1 MYKAEGLGVQRLAWA
16 YLKAVIDKGF
26 ITAAALASEYLCS
39 SVCLVTKKGMT
50 DVFHVGSYLVG
61 AACLKATL
69 DEGDI
74 AEFLYHLPMGD
85 SIFSDARIGRCY
97 CHTQAIAWVAGDVS
111 LDASFIVLKMSPY
124 EAVIDAMGIV
134 YEELLSEGCLC
145 LWCLCYDKE
154 SAGVFVDAMYESYL
168 WAVGIEG
175 GHVTHVPRYGIDEG
189 AREVSG
195 SRMYHHTGWLIDDH
209 EGIVFIDDIEGYV
222 FWIDGAVMLWY
233 VEHEGDD
240 IIRAHLIVA
249 LDWFAIDLD
258 VSCIG
263 S

>member
-1 MYKAEGLGVQRLAWA
+1 
-16 YLKAVIDKGF
+16 
-26 ITAAALASEYLCS
+26 
-39 SVCLVTKKGMT
+39 
-50 DVFHVGSYLVG
+50 
-61 AACLKATL
+61 
-69 DEGDI
+69 
-74 AEFLYHLPMGD
+74 MGD
-85 SIFSDARIGRCY
+85 SIFSDAGIGVCNG
-97 CHTQAIAWVAGDVS
+97 HTQTIAWVAGDIS

-124 EAVIDAMGIV
+124 KAVIDAMGVV
-134 YEELLSEGCLC
+134 YKELLSEGCLR

-168 WAVGIEG
+168 WAISIEG
-175 GHVTHVPRYGIDEG
+175 GHVTHVPCYGIDEG

-209 EGIVFIDDIEGYV
+209 EGIVFIDDIEGDV

-240 IIRAHLIVA
+240 IIGAHLIVA
-249 LDWFAIDLD
+249 LDRFAIDLD
-258 VSCIG
+258 ISCIG